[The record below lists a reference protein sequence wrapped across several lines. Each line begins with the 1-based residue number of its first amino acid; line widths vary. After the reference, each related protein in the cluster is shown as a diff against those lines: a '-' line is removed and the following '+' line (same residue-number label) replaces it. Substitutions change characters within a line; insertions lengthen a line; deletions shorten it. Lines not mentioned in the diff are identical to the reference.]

1 MEIAKSH
8 ITPMNLNYE
17 RVVLAVAVEEL
28 VLVLEKIHQSQVL
41 HRYLPRCL
49 TVFSEDA
56 KVVAEQVLVQKVQT
70 ALRKLTQQDKEELV
84 PEELDQLAL
93 HPMETVMH

>member
-1 MEIAKSH
+1 MEQIQ
-8 ITPMNLNYE
+8 
-17 RVVLAVAVEEL
+17 R
-28 VLVLEKIHQSQVL
+28 SQVL

-70 ALRKLTQQDKEELV
+70 ALMKLTQQDKEELV
-84 PEELDQLAL
+84 PEEVVQLAL
-93 HPMETVMH
+93 HPMGMVMQHIREMFSYGVLPIWHGDGQTI